1 MENIFQLNASQECG
15 ELQEKRVDRLLSGGS
30 PAKTGKETTLKVVVW
45 GIFMAFMFT
54 TAVAAQEDTES
65 ASFLMPYCKLAPAQA
80 GNKAFLAGRCA
91 GLVQGIADT
100 LALVKGADSYKLTPL
115 CVDRPKGANAD
126 QAIKVVTRYGDAHPD
141 QLHAPFAVI
150 AALALTEA
158 WPCRK

>member
-1 MENIFQLNASQECG
+1 MPRVVK
-15 ELQEKRVDRLLSGGS
+15 KRVDQLPSGSS
-30 PAKTGKETTLKVVVW
+30 PVKTGRETKLKVVVW
-45 GIFMAFMFT
+45 GIIMAFMFT
-54 TAVAAQEDTES
+54 TAAAAQEDTES

-91 GLVQGIADT
+91 GLIQGIADT
-100 LALVKGADSYKLTPL
+100 LALVKGADGNKLTPL
-115 CVDRPKGANAD
+115 CMDRPKGANAD

-141 QLHAPFAVI
+141 QLHAPFTVI